1 MTREKIEARIA
12 SFHEIAPGAICD
24 MFPFEVL
31 SIDGDEVVLR
41 CRTEYWMRNTFGAL
55 HGGMAST
62 ILDQAM
68 SLAAYCVKTGEGPTP
83 CIELQVSFHRPVQ
96 PGETVQIRVIVLSA
110 GKSLI
115 RLSSQLHQHDKLCV
129 SATGTYFQKHM

>member
-31 SIDGDEVVLR
+31 SISEDAVVMQ
-41 CRTEYWMRNTFGAL
+41 CSTEHWMRNTFGAL

-68 SLAAYCVKTGEGPTP
+68 SLAAYCVKTGEGTTP
-83 CIELQVSFHRPVQ
+83 CIEMQVSFHRPVR
-96 PGETVQIRVIVLSA
+96 PGEKVQIHVSVLSVT
-110 GKSLI
+110 KSLI
-115 RLSSQLHQHDKLCV
+115 RLSSQLHQYDKLCV
-129 SATGTYFQKHM
+129 SATGTYFQKHT

>member
-31 SIDGDEVVLR
+31 SIDGGCVVLQ
-41 CRTEYWMRNTFGAL
+41 CETAYWMRNTFGAL
-55 HGGMAST
+55 HGGMSST

-68 SLAAYCVKTGEGPTP
+68 SLDAFCVKTGEGPTP
-83 CIELQVSFHRPVQ
+83 CIEMQLSFHRPVQ
-96 PGETVQIRVIVLSA
+96 PGDSVQIRVNVLSVT
-110 GKSLI
+110 KSLI
-115 RLSSQLHQHDKLCV
+115 RLSSQLHQHEKLCV
-129 SATGTYFQKHM
+129 SAAGTYFQKHS

>member
-31 SIDGDEVVLR
+31 SIDGDEVTLQ
-41 CRTEYWMRNTFGAL
+41 CGTEYWMRNTFGAL

-68 SLAAYCVKTGEGPTP
+68 SLVAYCVKTAEGPTP
-83 CIELQVSFHRPVQ
+83 CIEMQVSFHRPVQ
-96 PGETVQIRVIVLSA
+96 PGETVRIRVSVLSA
-110 GKSLI
+110 GRSLI
-115 RLSSQLHQHDKLCV
+115 RLFSQLYQHDKLCV
-129 SATGTYFQKHM
+129 SATGTYFQKRT

>member
-31 SIDGDEVVLR
+31 SIDKDCVVLQ
-41 CRTEYWMRNTFGAL
+41 CTTEYWMRNTFGAL

-68 SLAAYCVKTGEGPTP
+68 SLAAYCVKTEEGTTP
-83 CIELQVSFHRPVQ
+83 CIEMQVSFHRPVQ
-96 PGETVQIRVIVLSA
+96 PGQTVQIHVRVLSVTR
-110 GKSLI
+110 SLI
-115 RLSSQLHQHDKLCV
+115 RLSSQLHQHDRLCV
-129 SATGTYFQKHM
+129 SATGTYFQKHN